1 MIIALVVV
9 CCVVL
14 FIILCKNLEDTVN
27 RVSSYQRKTHE
38 RISQIEQHEYA
49 QDARLDRHQK
59 VIKDIRSDVNE
70 MGKDIGWKDDD
81 RRTRVM
87 KKKDSD
93 DGS

>member
-59 VIKDIRSDVNE
+59 VIGRIREDVNE

-81 RRTRVM
+81 RKTRVM
-87 KKKDSD
+87 KAKDSD
-93 DGS
+93 DAS

>member
-9 CCVVL
+9 CCIVL

-27 RVSSYQRKTHE
+27 RVSNYQRKTHE

-59 VIKDIRSDVNE
+59 VISNIRSDVNE

-81 RRTRVM
+81 RKTRVM
-87 KKKDSD
+87 KQKDSD
-93 DGS
+93 EE

>member
-59 VIKDIRSDVNE
+59 VIKDIRSDVTE